1 MNSKYFDSLET
12 VLDNKLRVVTI
23 KNDDLIFSAQL
34 GVKVGS
40 MYEGIDEKGL
50 SHLVEHM
57 LFKGTEKRTNSDI
70 NSDIEERGG
79 SYMAYTTYSDTIYGI
94 TGLSEELEPSLDIIS
109 DMVINPIFP
118 QGEFEKE
125 KSVIISEIKSGLD
138 DLEHYSYA
146 LAHKLA
152 FDKSFLK
159 WDIAGNEKLI
169 RECSLER
176 LKDFYRAHYQPNN
189 SIVTIVS
196 PYEHSEA
203 IALVEKYFSSWKEG
217 VSKELVIEDEKN
229 RPIEGVKHK
238 KDIEQSTIIYLYTFY
253 GLTRREEI
261 ALEILNYRLGESPNS
276 ILFKELREE
285 MGLTYDV
292 YSDMDSSNH
301 VKLLNIYTSLH
312 PEDVEKARETI
323 ENIVDGLKSGKLIED
338 RNIDIMKK
346 VIKTA
351 IASTMIDP
359 ESLCNY
365 VLGQLVSDKSLHAF
379 EEDLETLNSITRQD
393 VIDVARKVLVDPT
406 VQIVLSEEE

>member
-1 MNSKYFDSLET
+1 MNSKYFDSVET
-12 VLDNKLRVVTI
+12 VLGNKLRVVTI
-23 KNDDLIFSAQL
+23 KNDALIFSAQL

-40 MYEGIDEKGL
+40 MYENGDEKGL
-50 SHLVEHM
+50 SHLIEHM
-57 LFKGTEKRTNSDI
+57 LFKGTERRTNSDI

-79 SYMAYTTYSDTIYGI
+79 SYTAYTTYSDTIYGI

-109 DMVINPIFP
+109 DIVINPTFP
-118 QGEFEKE
+118 LEEFEKE

-146 LAHKLA
+146 LAHRLA

-169 RECSLER
+169 RECTIER
-176 LKDFYRAHYQPNN
+176 MKEFYREHYQPNN
-189 SIVTIVS
+189 SILTIVS
-196 PYEHSEA
+196 PYEHRDA
-203 IALVEKYFSSWKEG
+203 ISLAEKYFSSWRAGEC
-217 VSKELVIEDEKN
+217 KELAIEDEVN

-276 ILFKELREE
+276 ILFKELRED

-292 YSDMDSSNH
+292 YSDMDSSDH

-312 PEDVEKARETI
+312 PEDVKKARQTI
-323 ENIVDGLKSGKLIED
+323 ESIVEGLKDGYLIEE

-379 EEDLETLNSITRQD
+379 EEDLETLNSITKEE
-393 VIDVARKVLVDPT
+393 VIAVARKVLVDPT
-406 VQIVLSEEE
+406 IQIVLNDED